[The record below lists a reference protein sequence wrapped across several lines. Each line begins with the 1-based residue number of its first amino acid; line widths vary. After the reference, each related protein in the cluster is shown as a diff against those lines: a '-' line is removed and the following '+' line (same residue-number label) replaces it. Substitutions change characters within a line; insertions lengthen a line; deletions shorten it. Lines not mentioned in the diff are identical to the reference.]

1 MSINL
6 PTHYVQ
12 QYANT
17 IALLLQQKNSR
28 FESAV
33 TVGSYIGKQASPVD
47 QIGAID
53 MLPVT
58 TRFAPMGRVDAAL
71 DRRWVSP
78 SDFELPQLIDSFD
91 KLRLLNDPS
100 SAYLQN
106 AIQAANRKK
115 DDLIIASFFASAK
128 TGEVGGT
135 TTAFATSTQTVGVST
150 GGTTS
155 NLNVA
160 KLRAG
165 KKILMANEVDFDED
179 QVFCAIT
186 ATEHDSLLNEIQ
198 VVSTDFND
206 KPVLVEG
213 RVTRFLGINFIMS
226 ERLTTGT
233 DDAAGTSRQIPM
245 WAKSGMHLGVWND
258 MQTDITE
265 RKDLSGMPW
274 QAYLA
279 MSMGATRL
287 EEKKIVRIWAR

>member
-17 IALLLQQKNSR
+17 ISLLLQQKNSR

-33 TVGSYIGKQASPVD
+33 TTGSYIGKQASPVD

-115 DDLIIASFFASAK
+115 DDLIYAAFFGTAK

-135 TTAFATSTQTVGVST
+135 STAFGATQFVSVNT
-150 GGTTS
+150 GGTAS

-165 KKILMANEVDFDED
+165 KRILMANEVDFDED
-179 QVFCAIT
+179 QVYCAISSV
-186 ATEHDSLLNEIQ
+186 EHDSLLNEIQ

-206 KPVLVEG
+206 KPILTEG
-213 RVTRFLGINFIMS
+213 RVTRFLGINFIVS
-226 ERLTTGT
+226 ERMTTAT

-245 WAKSGMHLGVWND
+245 WAKSGMHLGTWND
-258 MQTDITE
+258 MQTDITQ
-265 RKDLSGMPW
+265 RKDLSGVPW

>member
-17 IALLLQQKNSR
+17 ISLLLQQKNSR

-33 TVGSYIGKQASPVD
+33 TTGSYIGKQASPVD

-78 SDFELPQLIDSFD
+78 SDFELPQLIDSLD

-115 DDLIIASFFASAK
+115 DDLIYAAFFGTAK

-135 TTAFATSTQTVGVST
+135 STAFGATQFVSVNT
-150 GGTTS
+150 GGTAS

-165 KKILMANEVDFDED
+165 KRILMANEVDFDED
-179 QVFCAIT
+179 QVYCAISSV
-186 ATEHDSLLNEIQ
+186 EHDSLLNEIQ

-206 KPVLVEG
+206 KPILTEG
-213 RVTRFLGINFIMS
+213 RVTRFLGINFIVS
-226 ERLTTGT
+226 ERMTTAT

-245 WAKSGMHLGVWND
+245 WAKSGMHLGTWND
-258 MQTDITE
+258 MQTDITQ
-265 RKDLSGMPW
+265 RNDLSGRPW

>member
-17 IALLLQQKNSR
+17 ISLLLQQKNSR

-33 TVGSYIGKQASPVD
+33 TTGSYIGKQASPVD

-115 DDLIIASFFASAK
+115 DDLIYAAFFGTAK

-135 TTAFATSTQTVGVST
+135 STAFGATQFVSVNT
-150 GGTTS
+150 GGTAS

-165 KKILMANEVDFDED
+165 KRILMANEVDFDED
-179 QVFCAIT
+179 QVYCAISSV
-186 ATEHDSLLNEIQ
+186 EHDSLLNEIQ

-213 RVTRFLGINFIMS
+213 RVTRFLGINFIVS
-226 ERLTTGT
+226 ERMTTAT

-245 WAKSGMHLGVWND
+245 WAKSGMHLGTWND
-258 MQTDITE
+258 MQTDITQ
-265 RKDLSGMPW
+265 RKDLSGVPW

>member
-17 IALLLQQKNSR
+17 ISLLLQQKNSR

-33 TVGSYIGKQASPVD
+33 TTGSYIGKQASPVD

-78 SDFELPQLIDSFD
+78 SDFELPQLIDSSD

-115 DDLIIASFFASAK
+115 DDLIYAAFFGTAK

-135 TTAFATSTQTVGVST
+135 STAFGATQFVSVNT

-165 KKILMANEVDFDED
+165 KRILMANEVDFDED
-179 QVFCAIT
+179 QVYCAISSV
-186 ATEHDSLLNEIQ
+186 EHDSLLNEIQ

-213 RVTRFLGINFIMS
+213 RVTRFLGINFIIS
-226 ERLTTGT
+226 ERMTTAT

-258 MQTDITE
+258 MQTDITQ
-265 RKDLSGMPW
+265 RRDLSGMPW

>member
-17 IALLLQQKNSR
+17 ISLLLQQKNSR

-33 TVGSYIGKQASPVD
+33 TTGSYIGKQASPVD

-115 DDLIIASFFASAK
+115 DDLIYAAFFATAK

-135 TTAFATSTQTVGVST
+135 STAFGTNQFVSVNT
-150 GGTTS
+150 GGTAS

-179 QVFCAIT
+179 EVYCAISS
-186 ATEHDSLLNEIQ
+186 TEHDSLLNEIQ

-226 ERLTTGT
+226 ERMTTAT
-233 DDAAGTSRQIPM
+233 DDTAGTSRQIPM
-245 WAKSGMHLGVWND
+245 WAKSGMHLGTWND
-258 MQTDITE
+258 MQTDITQ
-265 RKDLSGMPW
+265 RRDLSGMPW